1 MSDTP
6 RVEIVTGIRTAQALQ
21 FFEQDMVG
29 VKGYDAAILEVL
41 TRHGIWIVS
50 KASNANTI
58 THYLSADAVKVK
70 QVIGDL
76 QDRYPDAS
84 ISAHP
89 VAIVSVIGSDI
100 SRPGLMPDALK
111 ALAQADIDVI
121 AMQHQIRNVDVQ
133 FVVDVRQYDA
143 AVAALH
149 RALVEDND
157 EPAAAEGRRAA

>member
-1 MSDTP
+1 
-6 RVEIVTGIRTAQALQ
+6 
-21 FFEQDMVG
+21 
-29 VKGYDAAILEVL
+29 
-41 TRHGIWIVS
+41 
-50 KASNANTI
+50 
-58 THYLSADAVKVK
+58 
-70 QVIGDL
+70 
-76 QDRYPDAS
+76 
-84 ISAHP
+84 
-89 VAIVSVIGSDI
+89 
-100 SRPGLMPDALK
+100 MPDALK